1 MKYFAIAAAIA
12 AFATPALAMPIVSGD
27 GNETCN
33 GAACVAVQPHP
44 AWQVPGAGQWISYAD
59 TSYGGTVLAPPG
71 SMWTATE
78 TFTIEY
84 RSWLDFTAWAD
95 DTAQVFLNGIA
106 LNVPNMT
113 QGTCAIGPLGCE
125 PREGEAFAMEV
136 AAGTHELKFEV
147 RQTGVGRDTISN
159 PSGLM
164 YEGEVNAIPLPASAM
179 LLLGGLVGLWSMRG
193 LRKE

>member
-1 MKYFAIAAAIA
+1 MKHLFAAAALTAFTAPA
-12 AFATPALAMPIVSGD
+12 AALPIVSGD

-33 GAACVAVQPHP
+33 GGACVAIQPHP
-44 AWQVPGAGQWISYAD
+44 AWQAPGAGQWISYAD
-59 TSYGGTVLAPPG
+59 TGYGGAVLAPPG

-78 TFTIEY
+78 TFTVAH

-95 DTAQVFLNGIA
+95 DTAQVFLNGVA
-106 LNVPNMT
+106 LNLPNMT

-125 PREGEAFAMEV
+125 PGEGEAFAMEV

-147 RQTGVGRDTISN
+147 RQIGVGQDTISN

-164 YEGEVNAIPLPASAM
+164 YEGEVNAIPLPASA
-179 LLLGGLVGLWSMRG
+179 LLLAGGLFGLWSMRG
-193 LRKE
+193 LRME